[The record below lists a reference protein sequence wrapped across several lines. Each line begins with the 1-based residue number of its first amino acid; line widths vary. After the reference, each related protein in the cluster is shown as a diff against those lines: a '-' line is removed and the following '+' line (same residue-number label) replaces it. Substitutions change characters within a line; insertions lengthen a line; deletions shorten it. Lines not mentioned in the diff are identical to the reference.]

1 MDVMNNIAADIQIQ
15 IELKQFHK
23 SGLRIHSIDQLT
35 LMYTIFNPT
44 RAGSYIVLPKWIAS
58 KKACINIKNEDN
70 KCLKYSIQC
79 GVFEI
84 DKLNH
89 PEQMFHYNKLKD
101 NIINW
106 NHMHYPGGS
115 REIDLLEEQNPGA
128 LSINVLKKW
137 NLTVNKAL
145 LFTEELVCAMLNIML
160 TF

>member
-1 MDVMNNIAADIQIQ
+1 MYVMHNIAAEIQIQ
-15 IELKQFHK
+15 IELTQFHK

-89 PEQMFHYNKLKD
+89 PEQMYHYTKLKD

-106 NHMHYPGGS
+106 DNMKYPGGS
-115 REIDLLEEQNPGA
+115 REIDLMEEQNPGV
-128 LSINVLKKW
+128 LSSNV
-137 NLTVNKAL
+137 
-145 LFTEELVCAMLNIML
+145 FEEMELNGEMYRCIQKNSCSQC
-160 TF
+160 